1 MGKLIVLLQ
10 NNGSSYRLPTG
21 QLDRV
26 SRLGTEHYLPLFIH
40 KTESEFVDF
49 RVSVLTVICNRLFS
63 VEVLR
68 RHEPAVLLSG
78 RQRIWLDQLE
88 GW

>member
-1 MGKLIVLLQ
+1 MIVLLQ

-49 RVSVLTVICNRLFS
+49 RVSVLIIVCGCFFS
-63 VEVLR
+63 IQVLR

-88 GW
+88 SR

>member
-1 MGKLIVLLQ
+1 MIVLLQ

-49 RVSVLTVICNRLFS
+49 RVSVLIIVCGCFFS
-63 VEVLR
+63 IQVLR

>member
-1 MGKLIVLLQ
+1 MIVLLQ

-49 RVSVLTVICNRLFS
+49 RVSVLIIVCGCFFS
-63 VEVLR
+63 IQVLR
-68 RHEPAVLLSG
+68 RHEPAVLLPG
-78 RQRIWLDQLE
+78 RQRIGLDQLE